1 MRLKTIAIVVITI
14 LLTVVL
20 MQNTGRDHLD
30 FLWATFSMSKLLM
43 LLVVALVAFVLGYL
57 VGKPKIVKRLGGD
70 FNEEGNDKIHP
81 GTLSQEDRDFIE

>member
-30 FLWATFSMSKLLM
+30 FLWATFSISKLLM

-57 VGKPKIVKRLGGD
+57 VGRPKIIKRLGGEYD
-70 FNEEGNDKIHP
+70 GESENKGNAN
-81 GTLSQEDRDFIE
+81 TLSQEDRDFIE

>member
-30 FLWATFSMSKLLM
+30 FLWATFSMSKLFM
-43 LLVVALVAFVLGYL
+43 LFVVALVAFVLGYL

-70 FNEEGNDKIHP
+70 FNEEGNDKIQP